1 MGGFFSFSLL
11 FSTLFFLPLLLFLL
25 LLLLLLHLL
34 ILFLHLLPAMHLF
47 TLWAVVEASIAL
59 DLWDGKEGTE
69 EGTEEAARILVE
81 KARTLLPKLVKKA
94 KVRARAMGAW
104 GEGGRRV
111 DGKAGS
117 VRKEVDEGL
126 RRIEEMMARWR
137 AQEETF
143 RTGGQEGGEGE
154 VEDKEEEAWEEERE
168 EIKKAWTKK
177 IGNSTTKGN
186 GTG

>member
-1 MGGFFSFSLL
+1 
-11 FSTLFFLPLLLFLL
+11 
-25 LLLLLLHLL
+25 
-34 ILFLHLLPAMHLF
+34 MHLF